1 MVATAKTTSKSKAKR
16 AVKRGPQWLRLSE
29 VIRLLNLVRSTFHEH
44 WRHRLPAESI
54 VTDES
59 RQVWV
64 HVPTL
69 VDLIVDRKSRAAV
82 KRARLNFEMSASP
95 VIVKNLERKRAIE
108 ADLLALKLQFEKG
121 EVVSTRQVFEIFGA
135 FGESIG
141 RAAESIGRGHVAGKD
156 AHDLIHSIIAN
167 TVRRIEQRFGANPVD
182 TTCQASSGETDL
194 EPNNQQPTTAAAES
208 KGEH

>member
-1 MVATAKTTSKSKAKR
+1 MAAKAKTTSKTKAKR

-29 VIRLLNLVRSTFHEH
+29 VIRLLNLVRSSFHEH

-108 ADLLALKLQFEKG
+108 ADLLALKLQHEKG
-121 EVVSTRQVFEIFGA
+121 EVVSTREVFEIFGA

-141 RAAESIGRGHVAGKD
+141 RAAESIGRGHVSGKD
-156 AHDLIHSIIAN
+156 AHDLIHSVIAN
-167 TVRRIEQRFGANPVD
+167 TVRRIEQRFGANPADATGKVQ
-182 TTCQASSGETDL
+182 TEKAEEIEDL
-194 EPNNQQPTTAAAES
+194 ETSTSASPARIEA
-208 KGEH
+208 